1 MWFLHISAI
10 IFPPQRL
17 TTYIYIY
24 AYIYIYIYIRIIFP
38 SESIPPGRQFL
49 TPARRSKNM
58 ASNLEST
65 QCQPPFSGTSGIPCI
80 APGVVDSL
88 EFPTW
93 LVRGVTVIPIY
104 HLLVIICQCQYTV
117 SGLPRLYV
125 NPWRRASQNH
135 SSWLCPHSTPIIS
148 QFHHNSTPEMFRVD
162 HHVLQIARKS
172 RKYHEKSHPNFHIIV
187 YHSG

>member
-1 MWFLHISAI
+1 M
-10 IFPPQRL
+10 
-17 TTYIYIY
+17 
-24 AYIYIYIYIRIIFP
+24 YIRIKFP

-93 LVRGVTVIPIY
+93 LGRGFNPHLPFTSHDMSMSIY
-104 HLLVIICQCQYTV
+104 CVGFTTAAI
-117 SGLPRLYV
+117 V

>member
-17 TTYIYIY
+17 TTYIYIRIY
-24 AYIYIYIYIRIIFP
+24 IIYIYIYYIRIYIYVYIRIKFP

-93 LVRGVTVIPIY
+93 LVRGFKRLQLSI
-104 HLLVIICQCQYTV
+104 HEG
-117 SGLPRLYV
+117 GLPKIILY
-125 NPWRRASQNH
+125 
-135 SSWLCPHSTPIIS
+135 SWLCPHSTPIIS